1 VFPGLGAL
9 IGLTVDAVIP
19 GKMRVV
25 YQASPPR
32 GASPASVTVVPVFSS
47 RTKGLTV
54 VFAF

>member
-9 IGLTVDAVIP
+9 IGLTVDAAIP

-32 GASPASVTVVPVFSS
+32 GASRASVTVVPLFSS